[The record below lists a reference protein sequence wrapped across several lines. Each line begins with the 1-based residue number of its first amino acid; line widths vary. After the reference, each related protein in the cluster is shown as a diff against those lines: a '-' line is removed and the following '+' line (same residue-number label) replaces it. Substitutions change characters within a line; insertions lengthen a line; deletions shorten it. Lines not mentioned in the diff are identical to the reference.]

1 MSIKLIRLITGEFL
15 MADIEADTGDTM
27 QLRDAVILLI
37 GKENVGFTH
46 LNPFGNDPENTTV
59 NAQHVLFTAEP
70 AEDILK
76 EYSRIF
82 SRIQVAP
89 ASAIIQ

>member
-15 MADIEADTGDTM
+15 MADIEAENGDTM
-27 QLRDAVILLI
+27 QLRDAVILLV

-59 NAQHVLFTAEP
+59 NQVHVLFTAEP
-70 AEDILK
+70 AEDLLA
-76 EYSRIF
+76 EYNRIF
-82 SRIQVAP
+82 SRIQIAP
-89 ASAIIQ
+89 ANTLQ